1 MATPPPGAALS
12 DHSSSARLS
21 VSKQRALGLGLLLTL
36 VGLVLVAVLLPTAP
50 GRLTTVLPIAAL
62 GLVLLWTG
70 GILLGRGSRS

>member
-1 MATPPPGAALS
+1 MTTPSPSTSSLASIASPRAARS
-12 DHSSSARLS
+12 R
-21 VSKQRALGLGLLLTL
+21 QRVLGLGLLLTL

-70 GILLGRGSRS
+70 GILLGRGGRS

>member
-1 MATPPPGAALS
+1 MATPAQEPPFSAPIPVARPPGS
-12 DHSSSARLS
+12 R
-21 VSKQRALGLGLLLTL
+21 QRALGLGLLLTL

-70 GILLGRGSRS
+70 GILLGRGSRA